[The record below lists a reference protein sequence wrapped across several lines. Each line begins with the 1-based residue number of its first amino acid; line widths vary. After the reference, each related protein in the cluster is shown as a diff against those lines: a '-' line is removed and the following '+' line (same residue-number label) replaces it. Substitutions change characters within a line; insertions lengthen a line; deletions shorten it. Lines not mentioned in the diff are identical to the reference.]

1 MQISFCGFK
10 SRLISVTCT
19 KEPSLEL
26 KSRRLFEVILIHC
39 AFISKFFNGGT
50 GRMTEW
56 QHELRV
62 ISKRHSDLLLPR
74 NIRLETFVTRSEGM
88 KYCAISPC
96 VPTEKRIQL
105 DWWRIFKWAHFNLK
119 SRFCSLSK
127 SSKNKEL
134 ERKLS
139 WYFVSSS

>member
-1 MQISFCGFK
+1 MYERAKPRVEKPQAIWSNSNPLCLHLQILCRG
-10 SRLISVTCT
+10 
-19 KEPSLEL
+19 
-26 KSRRLFEVILIHC
+26 
-39 AFISKFFNGGT
+39 N
-50 GRMTEW
+50 RMYDWMTTRT
-56 QHELRV
+56 HRAV
-62 ISKRHSDLLLPR
+62 SKRPSDLLLPR
-74 NIRLETFVTRSEGM
+74 NIRLETFVTRSESM

-119 SRFCSLSK
+119 SCFCSLSK

-134 ERKLS
+134 ERKLG